1 MSTVDQSQ
9 SLPNTKLHLL
19 WRTIKQSRIAIV
31 TIFAAGII
39 LFAAFACTT
48 IQTRDSI
55 FAPFTLQ
62 LLVALLSSV
71 AASLLLIAFG
81 KHQERLHLRT
91 WAIVAAGWFCII
103 ALT

>member
-1 MSTVDQSQ
+1 MPTVDNPR
-9 SLPNTKLHLL
+9 SLPNTKLHSL
-19 WRTIKQSRIAIV
+19 WRTVERNRISIV

-55 FAPFTLQ
+55 FDPFTLQ
-62 LLVALLSSV
+62 ILVTLLSSV

-81 KHQERLHLRT
+81 KRQERLHLRI
-91 WAIVAAGWFCII
+91 WAIVAAAWFCII